1 MWCKDKGIKTLMEVE
16 EMDIKPQDS
25 VQILTGHVQ
34 ALLNE
39 NKKLKEQVERME
51 MMYENTGAIFN
62 RQHMRERIEFLEKE
76 LYQQKELTALWKE
89 KYLEENKKLLK
100 MIED

>member
-1 MWCKDKGIKTLMEVE
+1 ME
-16 EMDIKPQDS
+16 IKPQNGHTYM
-25 VQILTGHVQ
+25 TGIIRSLQ
-34 ALLNE
+34 DE
-39 NKKLKEQVERME
+39 NKKLKEQVEHYE
-51 MMYENTGAIFN
+51 MKYENTGAIFN

>member
-62 RQHMRERIEFLEKE
+62 RQHMQEKIRNLEMLVALWRER
-76 LYQQKELTALWKE
+76 
-89 KYLEENKKLLK
+89 YLDENEKLLK
-100 MIED
+100 LLDE